1 MSFKLFRL
9 TYIPIYLSACDP
21 HISVIAKSA
30 AVNSETKIVPN
41 VATIMPAS
49 VAEQVFAAELVNL
62 VNGVTTPEQF
72 CNNLTV
78 AAEDTK

>member
-1 MSFKLFRL
+1 M
-9 TYIPIYLSACDP
+9 TYSDSYMASLGENYLLSEQ
-21 HISVIAKSA
+21 SA

-49 VAEQVFAAELVNL
+49 VAETTFAAELVNL

-72 CNNLTV
+72 CQNLTA
-78 AAEDTK
+78 AAEETK